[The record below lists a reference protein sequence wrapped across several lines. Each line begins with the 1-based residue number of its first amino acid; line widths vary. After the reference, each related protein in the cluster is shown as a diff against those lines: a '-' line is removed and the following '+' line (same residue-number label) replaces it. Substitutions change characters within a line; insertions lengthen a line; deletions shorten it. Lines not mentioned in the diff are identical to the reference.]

1 MIPPNPDDSEA
12 ADAVLPPQERLVL
25 RPALRRAGYALLLAG
40 CVATGWL
47 VYELGCRHGEAAG
60 YAGGH
65 AVGYESALGSG
76 RVSAQLNDLAVRNLL
91 AIMRVA
97 AMSDRALLDYA
108 AEATANLSWI
118 REPAVLQEAC
128 WQVVQA
134 LLQRGFLKEAQP
146 LLGKTLHTAPDEVL
160 WARRA
165 QIAADL
171 LRQGGELQRA
181 LDCERIACSRYRKLG
196 MAHEELLGCYRRLD
210 LLGAI
215 TCPPE
220 TTMAGLDELQ
230 AEAAELG
237 EAGQP
242 LLADLLVFRGVLLRR
257 SGDEDSAL
265 QCFRSVLSVSDPDA
279 HRMSPTLA
287 VSYGEALVEWNRVD
301 EATDMLEKALPELG
315 SDPADLPYRLRALRS
330 LAQIE
335 ANVGHYSRATALLH
349 QAYGAAEGRLPLSD
363 SFWISLTDQRG
374 WASYLDGRYDEAAQ
388 DFAQCLKLAQSA
400 EETIQPLEGL
410 GRCRMAQGNFAEA
423 ADLLRRSFELRDR
436 ISVGSAEEKADI
448 LFLLACCEESQ
459 GHSAEA
465 LAAYENSLSR
475 MRTLQQPSPA
485 RMEDLLR
492 GMGYAAMKLGDWAK
506 GRSAWQALT
515 EIEGITMETQ
525 TEAVQQLNICER
537 KLGIVPS
544 SDAAKPTPD
553 EAESAS

>member
-1 MIPPNPDDSEA
+1 M
-12 ADAVLPPQERLVL
+12 VPPQERLVL
-25 RPALRRAGYALLLAG
+25 RPALCRAGYALLLLG
-40 CVATGWL
+40 CAATGWL
-47 VYELGCRHGEAAG
+47 IYELGCRHGEAVG
-60 YAGGH
+60 HVGGH
-65 AVGYESALGSG
+65 AAGYEEALRSG

-91 AIMRVA
+91 AIMRVE
-97 AMSDRALLDYA
+97 AMDDRTLLNYA
-108 AEATANLSWI
+108 AEATSNLAWI

-128 WQVVQA
+128 WQVAYA

-146 LLGKTLHTAPDEVL
+146 LLGKTLHTAPEEVL

-165 QIAADL
+165 QMAAEL
-171 LRQGGELQRA
+171 LRQGGALQRA
-181 LDCERIACSRYRKLG
+181 LDCERMACSRYRKLG
-196 MAHEELLGCYRRLD
+196 MAREELLGCYRRLD
-210 LLGAI
+210 LLGAV

-220 TTMAGLDELQ
+220 TMMAGLDELQ

-265 QCFRSVLSVSDPDA
+265 QCFRSVLSGSTPDA
-279 HRMSPTLA
+279 RRMSPTLA
-287 VSYGEALVEWNRVD
+287 VSYGEALVEWGRAD
-301 EATDMLEKALPELG
+301 EATELLEKALPDLG
-315 SDPADLPYRLRALRS
+315 ADPADLPYRLRALRS

-335 ANVGHYSRATALLH
+335 ANAGRYARATALLNRAH
-349 QAYGAAEGRLPLSD
+349 GAAEGRLPLSD
-363 SFWISLTDQRG
+363 SFWISLGDQRG

-410 GRCRMAQGNFAEA
+410 GRCRMTQGNFAEA

-436 ISVGSAEEKADI
+436 VSVGSAEVKADI
-448 LFLLACCEESQ
+448 LFLLACCEESL
-459 GHSAEA
+459 GHGAEA
-465 LAAYENSLSR
+465 LAAYENCLSR
-475 MRTLQQPSPA
+475 MRTLEQPSPA

-492 GMGYAAMKLGDWAK
+492 GMGYIAMKLGDWTK
-506 GRSAWQALT
+506 GRAAWQAMT
-515 EIEGITMETQ
+515 EIEGITMEAQ

-544 SDAAKPTPD
+544 TDEAEAAPD
-553 EAESAS
+553 EAASAS